1 MCSPRKGSRAARA
14 QRHSSQASPSPSPS
28 PNPDRSEVGL
38 SAQADGGK
46 MPGQLSGGMLRR
58 AALAQI
64 LAQGKRVVVLDEPF
78 VGLDPP
84 VADEVRARLR
94 LRAGVR
100 VRVRVRG

>member
-1 MCSPRKGSRAARA
+1 M
-14 QRHSSQASPSPSPS
+14 
-28 PNPDRSEVGL
+28 GL

-84 VADEVRARLR
+84 VADEVRAQ
-94 LRAGVR
+94 AQGQPQ
-100 VRVRVRG
+100 G

>member
-1 MCSPRKGSRAARA
+1 
-14 QRHSSQASPSPSPS
+14 
-28 PNPDRSEVGL
+28 
-38 SAQADGGK
+38 

-84 VADEVRARLR
+84 VAEEASVPSLASSTRP
-94 LRAGVR
+94 
-100 VRVRVRG
+100 